1 MNSYL
6 ITNPSAAY
14 TGRIEEFIRHPRR
27 GRGRKQDESGN
38 AIGDVPQVIK
48 SREEFDNETFKK
60 AFYNPSGAD
69 TVFIVPELF
78 WDRYGRVDAG
88 YRVAQELLEGKLKDK
103 FFRLVF
109 ISFYRRDQLRRMV
122 NIEFLEMV
130 NAFPH
135 LTLDSLMDY
144 RQENPKPK
152 VELPAAYSPIQFELL
167 KRTVVSRPGRIDYL
181 LHNISDLEKT
191 ELETAK
197 SKIEPILKLLSLP
210 AFGGEDEANKESLSE
225 LKELFAQM
233 SKPEEQRKCGEKLRI
248 YLNRL
253 KNYFATRSGAPSH
266 KMEYSV
272 LIIED
277 DDEYRKNMKKFFEER
292 FTKVEAWGP
301 ESIMKAREK
310 IVASV
315 KQGEKERE
323 GKFDLIL
330 IDLLYTESGKAGD
343 YILPF
348 NGLDL
353 LGDLRLAESRVITKR
368 GTVRHAAV
376 RIVSSLPRDVISRLV
391 GLHTGMDSPTV
402 FTKGGGWEQLQG
414 CLTDRMDEMVKEC
427 QYYRRYM
434 DFLES
439 FNRPRTGVFGVD
451 GAAEMLLKNKTAL
464 EHAII
469 RAQDVVAAQQEME
482 KKDISLV
489 SPGRVKDLSQLES
502 HLESTML
509 HRRLVIDFSRRFNHE
524 FDEDKYRDYVK
535 PYGIKLKRYNRDY
548 LTTKLGFTLLEAPSG
563 DENPFLCE
571 IDMSNKNFFDGELA
585 FMQRSINPNQETLNF
600 IKRLIEGL
608 EEEKKQH
615 NKNKVNKVEE
625 LFSAAGIQE
634 FLDGDKTAD
643 SLLDML
649 QNVCKYV
656 NNEEEVETEREAIWS
671 IFDDLFNEG
680 GPFDDSNLREMIRK
694 CSPEMDDLITN
705 ILNAFS
711 A

>member
-277 DDEYRKNMKKFFEER
+277 DDEYRNNMKEFFEER
-292 FTKVEAWGP
+292 FAKVEAWGP
-301 ESIMKAREK
+301 ESIKDARKK
-310 IVASV
+310 IVESV
-315 KQGEKERE
+315 SKGEKERE
-323 GKFDLIL
+323 GRFDLIL

-391 GLHTGMDSPTV
+391 GLHTGMDTPTV

-414 CLTDRMDEMVKEC
+414 CLIDRMDEMVKEC
-427 QYYRRYM
+427 QYYRNYM

-464 EHAII
+464 EHAIE
-469 RAQDVVAAQQEME
+469 RAREVVSAKQKME

-489 SPGRVKDLSQLES
+489 SPGRMKDLSQLES
-502 HLESTML
+502 HLESTVL
-509 HRRLVIDFSRRFNHE
+509 HRRLVIAFSFENNREFN
-524 FDEDKYRDYVK
+524 EDKYRDFVK
-535 PYGIKLKRYNRDY
+535 PYGIELERYNRDY

-563 DENPFLCE
+563 DERPFCCE
-571 IDMSNKNFFDGELA
+571 IEMKREKFFDGELTI
-585 FMQRSINPNQETLNF
+585 MQRSIVPNPETTIF
-600 IKRLIEGL
+600 IKQLIEEL
-608 EEEKKQH
+608 KSRAEED
-615 NKNKVNKVEE
+615 KNYEE
-625 LFSAAGIQE
+625 FFSTSGIQK
-634 FLDGDKTAD
+634 FLDGDKTAE
-643 SLLDML
+643 SLLEML
-649 QNVCKYV
+649 QTVCKYV
-656 NNEEEVETEREAIWS
+656 KDKNVAEHKRVDIWDIFET
-671 IFDDLFNEG
+671 LFSEG
-680 GPFDDSNLREMIRK
+680 GQFCDSVLRTKIRE

-711 A
+711 P